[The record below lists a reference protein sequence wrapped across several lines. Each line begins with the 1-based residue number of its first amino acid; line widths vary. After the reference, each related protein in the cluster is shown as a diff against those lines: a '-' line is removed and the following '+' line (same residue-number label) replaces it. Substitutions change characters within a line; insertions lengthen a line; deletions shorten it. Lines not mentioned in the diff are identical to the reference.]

1 MELVRYSLNAI
12 DMLPGSIVFENAII
26 FDKHVYLIVI
36 TEAIHSLRNCW
47 SLKLPLLLLRFSIAS
62 YQRVDAHD
70 IRPRKPSSLHGWL
83 SWLEPRSKDATV
95 IEWNY
100 FLRYL
105 KLTGVICIN
114 VFLVILSILL
124 LILLN
129 VSWNNGPDL
138 LNVVVARNFL
148 VLIHILVQHVDIR
161 YELGGLRVLV
171 IVKRELLMLILEDLV
186 R

>member
-1 MELVRYSLNAI
+1 MELVWYSLNVI
-12 DMLPGSIVFENAII
+12 DMLPGSIIFENATIL
-26 FDKHVYLIVI
+26 DKHVYLIVI

-47 SLKLPLLLLRFSIAS
+47 SLKLPLLLLRFSVAS

-95 IEWNY
+95 IEWYY
-100 FLRYL
+100 FLRQL
-105 KLTGVICIN
+105 ELIGVISI
-114 VFLVILSILL
+114 LVILVILPILL
-124 LILLN
+124 FILLN

-138 LNVVVARNFL
+138 LNVVVARKFL

-171 IVKRELLMLILEDLV
+171 IVESGLLMLILEVLV